1 MMTGQTV
8 IKQRQNHYYGGEE
21 ETALY
26 CRLSRDDDQVG
37 DSDSIVHQKEILL
50 HYAKEQGLKNPQY
63 YVDDGFSGSNFERP
77 DFKRMM
83 EGVESGKITTVVVK
97 DMSRFGRDHIMVGYY
112 TQYVLPENEVRF
124 IAVNDG
130 VDSFSGKEDDI
141 TPFRNI
147 LNEMYAKDC
156 SRKIRSV
163 LTAKGKSGKHL
174 TVAPVFGYRKDPTDK
189 TKWII
194 DEEAANI
201 VKRIF
206 QLALEGN
213 GPYKIAEILTQDNV
227 ETPFLYGIRKGLP
240 MRNKRCKYPEIWTAT
255 SIRQML
261 GYEEYLGKTVNFKTQ
276 SKSYK
281 SRKRR
286 NNVKENWLVF
296 ENTQEP
302 IIDETT
308 FNAVQKVLAS
318 RHTDRVYFENNMFT
332 GLLYCMDCGNK
343 MTIKRLAKDRTKD
356 HFTCSSYIKKT
367 RSTCS
372 RHKIFVKTLE
382 RLVLDDINRVC
393 ERIICHEREFT
404 ESYLNKSAKSYA
416 RETSALKRELEEKIA
431 RAKEIDEIIRKL
443 YEDNVKGKITD
454 ERYGTMSAAY
464 EEEQKTVKGRIK
476 ELNGR
481 LNSAR
486 EETENLNK
494 FITVMRQYTE
504 LTELTPE
511 LLHSLVDRIYIGE
524 KYRLKD
530 KTVQEVKI
538 VYNFVGCLV

>member
-8 IKQRQNHYYGGEE
+8 KTQRQNHYYGGEE

-26 CRLSRDDDQVG
+26 CRLSRDDDQIG

-50 HYAKEQGLKNPQY
+50 NFAKEQGLKNPRY

-83 EGVESGKITTVVVK
+83 EGVESGRISTVVVK

-174 TVAPVFGYRKDPTDK
+174 TVAPMYGYVKDPNDK

-194 DEEAANI
+194 DEETAP
-201 VKRIF
+201 VVRRIF
-206 QLALEGN
+206 QLALEGY
-213 GPYKIAEILTQDNV
+213 GPYKIAEMLTEDNV
-227 ETPFLYGIRKGLP
+227 ETPFLYHIRKGLP
-240 MRNKRCKYPEIWTAT
+240 MRNKRCKYPEIWTST
-255 SIRQML
+255 SVRQIL
-261 GYEEYLGKTVNFKTQ
+261 GYEEYLGKTINFKTQ
-276 SKSYK
+276 SRSYK

-286 NNVKENWLVF
+286 NNDRENWLVF

-308 FNAVQKVLAS
+308 FYAVQKVLAS
-318 RHTDRVYFENNMFT
+318 RHTDRVFFENNMFT
-332 GLLYCMDCGNK
+332 GLLYCMDCGSK
-343 MTIKRLAKDRTKD
+343 MTIKRLARDRTKD

-367 RSTCS
+367 KSTCT
-372 RHKIFVKTLE
+372 RHKIFVRTLE
-382 RLVLDDINRVC
+382 RLVLDDITRVC
-393 ERIICHEREFT
+393 ERIICHEAEFI
-404 ESYLNKSAKSYA
+404 EKYRNKSAKTYA
-416 RETSALKRELEEKIA
+416 KETAAMKRELEEKIA
-431 RAKEIDEIIRKL
+431 RSKEIDEIIRKL

-454 ERYGTMSAAY
+454 ERYETMSAAY

-476 ELNGR
+476 EIQER
-481 LNSAR
+481 LARTSADND
-486 EETENLNK
+486 NLTK
-494 FITVMRQYTE
+494 FISAVRQYTE

-524 KYRLKD
+524 KYELNG
-530 KTVQEVKI
+530 KTVQEIKI
-538 VYNFVGCLV
+538 VYNFVGTIE

>member
-1 MMTGQTV
+1 MMTGKTV
-8 IKQRQNHYYGGEE
+8 KQRQNHYYGGEE

-26 CRLSRDDDQVG
+26 CRLSRDDDQIG

-50 HYAKEQGLKNPQY
+50 NFAKEKGLKNPQY
-63 YVDDGFSGSNFERP
+63 YVDDGFSGSNFDRP

-83 EGVESGKITTVVVK
+83 EGVESGRITTVAVK

-112 TQYVLPENEVRF
+112 TKYVLPDNDVRF
-124 IAVNDG
+124 IAVNDD
-130 VDSFSGKEDDI
+130 VDSFSGKDDDI

-163 LTAKGKSGKHL
+163 LNAKGKSGKHL
-174 TVAPVFGYRKDPTDK
+174 TVAPMYGYVKDPNDK

-194 DEEAANI
+194 DEETAP
-201 VKRIF
+201 VVRRIF
-206 QLALEGN
+206 QLALEGY
-213 GPYKIAEILTQDNV
+213 GPYKIAEILTEDNV
-227 ETPFLYGIRKGLP
+227 ETPFLYNIRKGLP
-240 MRNKRCKYPEIWTAT
+240 MRNKRCKYPEIWTST
-255 SIRQML
+255 TIRQIL
-261 GYEEYLGKTVNFKTQ
+261 GYEEYLGKTINFKTQ
-276 SKSYK
+276 SRSYK

-286 NNVKENWLVF
+286 SNDRENWLVF

-308 FNAVQKVLAS
+308 FYAVRKVLAS
-318 RHTDRVYFENNMFT
+318 RHTDRVFFENNMFT
-332 GLLYCMDCGNK
+332 GILYCADCGSK

-367 RSTCS
+367 KSTCT

-382 RLVLDDINRVC
+382 RLVLDDIKRIC
-393 ERIICHEREFT
+393 ERIICHESEFI
-404 ESYLNKSAKSYA
+404 EKYRNKSAKTYA
-416 RETSALKRELEEKIA
+416 KETTAMKRELEEKIA
-431 RAKEIDEIIRKL
+431 RSKEIDEIIRKL
-443 YEDNVKGKITD
+443 YEDNVKGKISD

-476 ELNGR
+476 EIQER
-481 LNSAR
+481 LAHTN
-486 EETENLNK
+486 EDNDKLMK
-494 FITVMRQYTE
+494 FISAVRQYTE

-511 LLHSLVDRIYIGE
+511 LLHSLVDKIYIGE
-524 KYRLKD
+524 KYELNG

-538 VYNFVGCLV
+538 VYNFVGTIE